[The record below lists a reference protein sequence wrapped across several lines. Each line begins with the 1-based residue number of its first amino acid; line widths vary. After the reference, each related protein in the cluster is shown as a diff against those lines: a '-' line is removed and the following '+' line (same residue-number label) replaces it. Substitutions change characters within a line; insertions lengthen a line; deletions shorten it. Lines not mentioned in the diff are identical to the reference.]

1 MIFRSQREWMST
13 HRRPKPK
20 AIVEGSRTV
29 GSICPF
35 LINRSGMNASGS
47 GYITGSCSI
56 ALFTVYGRN
65 SVRKLFARRIKP
77 FCSLRGTSCHFE
89 FCAAHQTDLSDFA
102 TLKASLNFA
111 LRHRPRVKLP
121 LAILGGISSNKY
133 GPRIEL

>member
-1 MIFRSQREWMST
+1 MSRNFR
-13 HRRPKPK
+13 
-20 AIVEGSRTV
+20 
-29 GSICPF
+29 
-35 LINRSGMNASGS
+35 
-47 GYITGSCSI
+47 
-56 ALFTVYGRN
+56 TVYGRN

-133 GPRIEL
+133 APPIEL

>member
-1 MIFRSQREWMST
+1 MSAARPLELALCGAQNSKWPDVARKLQNGWMCRANNFRT
-13 HRRPKPK
+13 
-20 AIVEGSRTV
+20 
-29 GSICPF
+29 
-35 LINRSGMNASGS
+35 
-47 GYITGSCSI
+47 
-56 ALFTVYGRN
+56 LFRYGYGRN

-133 GPRIEL
+133 APPIEL